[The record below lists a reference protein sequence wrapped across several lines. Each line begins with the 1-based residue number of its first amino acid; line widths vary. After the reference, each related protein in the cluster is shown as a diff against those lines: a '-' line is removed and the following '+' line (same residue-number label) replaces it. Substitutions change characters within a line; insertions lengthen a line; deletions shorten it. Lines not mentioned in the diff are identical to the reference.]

1 MWQADLAERN
11 KDGQVAFMVATRAG
25 HDNVKEK
32 LQPVR
37 HNLLTQMKEINTA
50 EQFHEAR
57 LFVKDYG
64 LHRLKHEMGAPPPR
78 RDIGSAPIVSTQA
91 REHPALVS
99 TWAESELRPTLTSL
113 TPPCSRA
120 RLRGQGYLP
129 AHDRDEPIQCLC
141 KGGCRADGSRERG

>member
-1 MWQADLAERN
+1 MWQADLAVRN
-11 KDGQVAFMVATRAG
+11 KDGQVAFMVATKAG

-64 LHRLKHEMGAPPPR
+64 LYRLKHEMGAPPPR

-99 TWAESELRPTLTSL
+99 TL
-113 TPPCSRA
+113 
-120 RLRGQGYLP
+120 G
-129 AHDRDEPIQCLC
+129 
-141 KGGCRADGSRERG
+141 RE

>member
-1 MWQADLAERN
+1 MPYPDPPRVRQADVAVRN
-11 KDGQVAFMVATRAG
+11 KDGQVAFMVATKGG
-25 HDNVKEK
+25 HDNVKEQ

-37 HNLLTQMKEINTA
+37 SALTTQMKEINTA

-64 LHRLKHEMGAPPPR
+64 LYRLKHEMGAPPPR
-78 RDIGSAPIVSTQA
+78 PPRRDIGTAPVVSTQA

-113 TPPCSRA
+113 
-120 RLRGQGYLP
+120 
-129 AHDRDEPIQCLC
+129 
-141 KGGCRADGSRERG
+141 